1 MKINF
6 HIERLIL
13 DGISIPAHQQATLQA
28 AIEAALSQ
36 SLATGGLAPGLLA
49 GGAMPYVRGGSVQ
62 LTGQTS
68 PSDLGTQI
76 AQAVY
81 TGIGK

>member
-28 AIEAALSQ
+28 AIVAALSQ
-36 SLATGGLAPGLLA
+36 SLAAGGLAPSLLA

-62 LTGQTS
+62 LSSQAS
-68 PSDLGTQI
+68 PSELGAQI

-81 TGIGK
+81 RGIGK